1 MYFNLRLWAMT
12 AGFRIGIFL
21 AALLGLLAIGAG
33 IARLAITGIAI
44 ARVFQGDELSSL
56 YPELGA
62 IAILVVLRG
71 ALQYA
76 RDMLSD
82 STASRIK
89 IGLRQQLYEH
99 AVALGPG
106 HFDQR
111 RTGDVLMTLV
121 DGVEALEAFFG
132 KYLPQ
137 FFVAA
142 IAPVLIFGYMAF
154 LDISIGLIFLVF
166 AIFTFLAPSLLHRAT
181 RHLSIMRRDAYGTM
195 GADFLDSVQGLAT
208 LKAFGQSK
216 VRGQF
221 LAERAK
227 GVYKTTMRV
236 FMVDGSSGGLT
247 LLGISGGAALAL
259 VWGSTQVSDGELELR
274 TLLIVLMLGAEV
286 FRPLRELTQLYHQG
300 MLAMA
305 SAEGVLSLLGTPAGV
320 EDPLDSG
327 ESQKLRPEISFDNVS
342 LAYEGGRRP
351 ALEGVSFTLNA
362 GERLGVVGSSGAGKT
377 TLVWLILRFL
387 DPQQGSILL
396 GGQDIRDL
404 PLQKLREQIAVVT
417 QDTYLFHGTVAENL
431 RFGNAEGT
439 QQELEE
445 AARIA
450 NAHDFIS
457 RLPDGYETVIGERGI
472 RLSGGQ
478 RQRIAIARA
487 VLKAAPIL
495 VLDEALSNV
504 DSESESLIQEALD
517 RLMVGK
523 TTLVIAHRLSSV
535 VNSDRILVLN
545 DGHLVETGTHTELVA
560 ANGTY
565 ASLML
570 NQQAVADDDFFVSTL
585 ATEVVEES
593 AVHQP
598 DIILPSQAHDLDAAL
613 PAQEPLSTLTVWK
626 RLLALVAPWKMKLS
640 LSLMSGLL
648 FHGSTVGLGATSA
661 VLVGRIFTGDYTGLL
676 MLLLGVF
683 VVLVGLGRW
692 LEGWLSH
699 DFAYQLL
706 ADMRIDMYNRLEPLA
721 PAYLV
726 KRRSGDLTSVVGGD
740 VETVEYFYA
749 HGVTPSIVAVLVPA
763 VVLIALLF
771 LAWPLALVLSPFV
784 AIAAVSPFFSQKYS
798 ERLGVEMRE
807 RLGDLNA
814 FMVDNIQ
821 GMREI
826 VAFGQG
832 KSRVEQTSRKGNEFS
847 DHRTP
852 FLRVQAF
859 QASFIESVTALG
871 GLAIVAAGAWLVSD
885 GQLDKASLPLA
896 TLLALAAFAP
906 VTELA
911 TTLRQLMETLAA
923 CRRIFAIHDE
933 PVAVQDGPGV
943 ALSRDG
949 APVVS
954 YENVEFAYGPN
965 LPQAL
970 RGVNFEMGA
979 GQTIALVGRS
989 GAGKTTTAQL
999 LLRFWDPDSGGID
1012 LDEHDLRSFELDGL
1026 RSQVALVSQD
1036 TYLFNTTIRENFRIS
1051 KQDASDAEIEEA
1063 ARLANVHEF
1072 IDSIPDRYD
1081 TAVGE
1086 RGMQLSGGQRQRIA
1100 IARAMLKD
1108 APVLILD
1115 EATSH
1120 LDAVNEQQIR
1130 EALGRLQQGRT
1141 TLVIAHRL
1149 STVRDADHIVVMDE
1163 GRVAEQ
1169 GTHQELLSLGGLYA
1183 QLVSTQMVSAASSDG
1198 VR

>member
-1 MYFNLRLWAMT
+1 MYFNLRLWSMT
-12 AGFRIGIFL
+12 AGYRFGIFV
-21 AALLGLLAIGAG
+21 AALLGLLAIVAG
-33 IARLAITGIAI
+33 ITRLAITGIAI
-44 ARVFQGDELSSL
+44 ARVFQGDSLSSIVL
-56 YPELGA
+56 ELAA
-62 IAILVVLRG
+62 IAILVVLRS
-71 ALQYA
+71 AFQYA

-82 STASRIK
+82 ATASRIK
-89 IGLRQQLYEH
+89 IQLRQQLYEH
-99 AVALGPG
+99 SLALGPG

-142 IAPVLIFGYMAF
+142 ITPVLIFGYMAF
-154 LDISIGLIFLVF
+154 LDAWIGLIFLVF
-166 AIFTFLAPSLLHRAT
+166 AVFTFLAPSVLHRAT
-181 RHLSIMRRDAYGTM
+181 RHLSVKRRDAYGTM

-216 VRGQF
+216 VRGEY
-221 LAERAK
+221 LAERARS
-227 GVYKTTMRV
+227 VYKTTMRV
-236 FMVDGSSGGLT
+236 FMVDGSSSGLT

-259 VWGSTQVSDGELELR
+259 VWGATRVSDGDLELR
-274 TLLIVLMLGAEV
+274 TLLIILMLGSEV

-300 MLAMA
+300 MVAMA
-305 SAEGVLSLLGTPAGV
+305 SAEGVFDLLGTEGKVQNPVSPADIG
-320 EDPLDSG
+320 D
-327 ESQKLRPEISFDNVS
+327 LRPEIAFENVS
-342 LAYEGGRRP
+342 LAYSEGRRP
-351 ALEGVSFTLNA
+351 ALEDVSFTLNA
-362 GERLGVVGSSGAGKT
+362 DERLGVVGPSGAGKT

-387 DPQQGSILL
+387 DPQQGRVLL
-396 GGQDIRDL
+396 GGRDVRDL
-404 PLQKLREQIAVVT
+404 SMDTLREQIAVVT

-431 RFGNAEGT
+431 RIRKANAT
-439 QQELEE
+439 QIEMED

-450 NAHDFIS
+450 NAHEFIS
-457 RLPDGYETVIGERGI
+457 KLPHGYDTVIGERGI

-487 VLKAAPIL
+487 VLKPTPIL

-504 DSESESLIQEALD
+504 DAESEAVIQEALD

-535 VNSDRILVLN
+535 VGSDRILVL
-545 DGHLVETGTHTELVA
+545 DKGRLVETGTHADLVA

-570 NQQAVADDDFFVSTL
+570 NQQAVPEDDILVSTL
-585 ATEVVEES
+585 ATHRTGDEDIGDTDLIRP
-593 AVHQP
+593 P
-598 DIILPSQAHDLDAAL
+598 DLNTLEPSLA
-613 PAQEPLSTLTVWK
+613 PLSTLAIWK
-626 RLLALVAPWKMKLS
+626 RLLALIVPWRVKLS
-640 LSLMSGLL
+640 LSLFSGLL

-661 VLVGRIFTGDYTGLL
+661 VLVGRIFTGGETGLL
-676 MLLLGVF
+676 VALLGMF
-683 VVLVGLGRW
+683 VVLVALGRW

-699 DFAYQLL
+699 DLAYQLL

-726 KRRSGDLTSVVGGD
+726 SRRSGDLTSVVGGD

-749 HGVTPSIVAVLVPA
+749 HVVTPIIVAVLVPGA
-763 VVLIALLF
+763 VLIALLF
-771 LAWPLALVLSPFV
+771 LAWPLALALSPFV
-784 AIAAVSPFFSQKYS
+784 ALAALSPFYSQKRS
-798 ERLGVEMRE
+798 EQLAVEMRE

-832 KSRVEQTSRKGNEFS
+832 EARTQETSHKGEEFS
-847 DHRTP
+847 RHRTP

-859 QASFIESVTALG
+859 QAAFIESVTALG
-871 GLAIVAAGAWLVSD
+871 GLAIVAAGAWLVAE
-885 GQLDKASLPLA
+885 GRLVPTSLPLA
-896 TLLALAAFAP
+896 TLLALSAFAP
-906 VTELA
+906 VTEFV

-933 PVAVQDGPGV
+933 PVPVLDGPGV
-943 ALSRDG
+943 SLTSNS

-954 YENVEFAYGPN
+954 YEKIEFAYGPS

-970 RGVNFEMGA
+970 GGVEFQMGS
-979 GQTIALVGRS
+979 GKTVALVGRS
-989 GAGKTTTAQL
+989 GAGKTTAAQL
-999 LLRFWDPDSGGID
+999 LLRFWDPDLGEIG
-1012 LDEHDLRSFELDGL
+1012 LDEHDLRDFELDYL

-1036 TYLFNTTIRENFRIS
+1036 TYLFNTTIRENFRIA
-1051 KQDASDAEIEEA
+1051 KQNATEVEIAEA

-1072 IDSIPDRYD
+1072 IEALPDRYD
-1081 TAVGE
+1081 TDVGE
-1086 RGMQLSGGQRQRIA
+1086 HGMQLSGGQRQRIA

-1120 LDAVNEQQIR
+1120 LDAVNEQQVR
-1130 EALGRLQQGRT
+1130 EALAQLKEGRT

-1149 STVRDADHIVVMDE
+1149 STIRDADHIVVMDD
-1163 GRVAEQ
+1163 GLVAEQ
-1169 GTHQELLSLGGLYA
+1169 GTHQELLARGGLYT
-1183 QLVSTQMVSAASSDG
+1183 QLVSTQIVSTQQI
-1198 VR
+1198 

>member
-1 MYFNLRLWAMT
+1 MYFNLRLWSMT
-12 AGFRIGIFL
+12 AGSRCGMFL
-21 AALLGLLAIGAG
+21 AARLGLLALGAG
-33 IARLAITGIAI
+33 IARLALTGIAI
-44 ARVFQGDELSSL
+44 ARVFEGDTLSSL
-56 YPELGA
+56 VPELAA
-62 IAILVVLRG
+62 IAVLVVLRG
-71 ALQYA
+71 AFQYA

-82 STASRIK
+82 ATASRIK

-154 LDISIGLIFLVF
+154 LDVSIGLIFLIF
-166 AIFTFLAPSLLHRAT
+166 AVFTFLAPSLLHRAT
-181 RHLSIMRRDAYGTM
+181 RHLSIRRRDAYGTM

-216 VRGQF
+216 VRGQY
-221 LAERAK
+221 LAERAR

-236 FMVDGSSGGLT
+236 FMVDGSSAGIT

-259 VWGSTQVSDGELELR
+259 VWGSMRVSDGELELR

-305 SAEGVLSLLGTPAGV
+305 SAEGVITLLNTPATV
-320 EDPLDSG
+320 EDPVAVSEVDELS
-327 ESQKLRPEISFDNVS
+327 PEISFETVD

-351 ALEGVSFTLNA
+351 ALEGVSFTLNV
-362 GERLGVVGSSGAGKT
+362 GERLGVVGPSGAGKT
-377 TLVWLILRFL
+377 TLVWLLLRFL
-387 DPQQGSILL
+387 DPQQGRILL

-417 QDTYLFHGTVAENL
+417 QDTYLFHGTVAENF
-431 RFGNAEGT
+431 RVGKADAT
-439 QQELEE
+439 QEE
-445 AARIA
+445 MEDAARIA
-450 NAHDFIS
+450 NAHEFIAG
-457 RLPDGYETVIGERGI
+457 LPQGYDTVIGERGI

-504 DSESESLIQEALD
+504 DAESESLIQEALD

-523 TTLVIAHRLSSV
+523 TTLVIAHRLSSIV
-535 VNSDRILVLN
+535 GSDRILVL
-545 DGHLVETGTHTELVA
+545 DEGRLVETGTHAELVA
-560 ANGTY
+560 ADGTY

-570 NQQAVADDDFFVSTL
+570 NQQTATDDDILVTTLAADAVAEDDD
-585 ATEVVEES
+585 APD
-593 AVHQP
+593 P
-598 DIILPSQAHDLDAAL
+598 DIILPGQAPDLAAGQ
-613 PAQEPLSTLTVWK
+613 PSPEPLPRLTVWK
-626 RLLALVAPWKMKLS
+626 RLLELVAPWRMKLS

-648 FHGSTVGLGATSA
+648 FHGATVGLGAISA
-661 VLVGRIFTGDYTGLL
+661 VLVGRIFTGGETGLL
-676 MLLLGVF
+676 MVLLGVF

-740 VETVEYFYA
+740 VETIEFFYA
-749 HGVTPSIVAVLVPA
+749 HGVTPSIVAVLLPG

-784 AIAAVSPFFSQKYS
+784 AIAALSPFYSQKYS

-832 KSRVEQTSRKGNEFS
+832 ASRVQQTSRKGEEFS
-847 DHRTP
+847 EHRTP

-871 GLAIVAAGAWLVSD
+871 GLAIVAAGAWLVSE
-885 GQLDKASLPLA
+885 GQLDRASLPLA

-933 PVAVQDGPGV
+933 PVPVKDGPGV
-943 ALSRDG
+943 NLLDER
-949 APVVS
+949 APVVL
-954 YENVEFAYGPN
+954 YKNVEFAYGPH

-999 LLRFWDPDSGGID
+999 LLRFWDPDTGEID

-1036 TYLFNTTIRENFRIS
+1036 TYLFNTTVRENFRIA
-1051 KQDASDAEIEEA
+1051 KQDATDAEIEEA
-1063 ARLANVHEF
+1063 ARLANIHEF
-1072 IDSIPDRYD
+1072 IDAIPDRYD
-1081 TAVGE
+1081 TQVGE

-1120 LDAVNEQQIR
+1120 LDAVNEQQVR

-1169 GTHQELLSLGGLYA
+1169 GTHQELLALGGLYA
-1183 QLVSTQMVSAASSDG
+1183 QLVSTQIVSAAQS
-1198 VR
+1198 